1 MFADHG
7 SRCRDVFQ
15 IKVSFY
21 IYSSE
26 KIKNIFVQKGRN
38 WRNWRNL
45 GLKPLLYKDF
55 IVTLLVTLLDLEV

>member
-1 MFADHG
+1 MG
-7 SRCRDVFQ
+7 SLFVKSNKMQ
-15 IKVSFY
+15 LT
-21 IYSSE
+21 
-26 KIKNIFVQKGRN
+26 KNIFVQKGRN

>member
-1 MFADHG
+1 VGDCRVFADHG

-26 KIKNIFVQKGRN
+26 KNKKYFCSKRA
-38 WRNWRNL
+38 
-45 GLKPLLYKDF
+45 
-55 IVTLLVTLLDLEV
+55 